1 MEIGLYIAELLSEQD
16 VVSVTG
22 LGTFTKE
29 RIAGKFD
36 SQSNLFYPP
45 SYHLSFKETSFNSS
59 LLSEYISL
67 KRDLS
72 TSSSEE
78 LIKKFTENIRDILNS
93 SDAIEINHLGILHK
107 ENNNLAFKPTEGF
120 KINGKFYGLKPI
132 PELQKES
139 IASPNEEILTDFS
152 NLHSQVEENEVE
164 EEIDIDSPKSRL
176 LPILTISILTISAT
190 LFGLFYF
197 NQNFNLFVRNIISPK
212 ASTSAPAEPIK
223 TSITAASDSVNT
235 QAVITDSSAIINEK
249 TLESSQKEIKN
260 KPAVGLPDEKVN
272 ASNEGISYEI
282 IVAAFARKKDA
293 ESFIIE
299 MNSKGYKAKI
309 VENLPGK
316 IMKISLGSFVEE
328 ASANNELKQI
338 QKDINKDAWIARV
351 KPLKNP

>member
-16 VVSVTG
+16 EVSVTG

-36 SQSNLFYPP
+36 IQSNLFNPP
-45 SYHLSFKETSFNSS
+45 SYHLSFKENSISSS

-67 KRDLS
+67 KRNLS

-78 LIKKFTENIRDILNS
+78 LIKKFTENTRDILNS
-93 SDAIEINHLGILHK
+93 SDAVEINHLGSLHK
-107 ENNNLAFKPTEGF
+107 ENNLLAFKQSEGL

-132 PELQKES
+132 PEHQIEIIL
-139 IASPNEEILTDFS
+139 SPNEEILTEFPDY
-152 NLHSQVEENEVE
+152 HSQVEENELE
-164 EEIDIDSPKSRL
+164 EDIDVDSPKSRL
-176 LPILTISILTISAT
+176 LPVLIICILVISAT
-190 LFGLFYF
+190 LFALFYF
-197 NQNFNLFVRNIISPK
+197 NQNFNLFVRNIISPE
-212 ASTSAPAEPIK
+212 ASTSTPIEPIK
-223 TSITAASDSVNT
+223 NSITVASDSINT
-235 QAVITDSSAIINEK
+235 EAGITDSNALTNEK
-249 TLESSQKEIKN
+249 TLESSQKEVKS
-260 KPAVGLPDEKVN
+260 KPAAGLPDEKVN
-272 ASNEGISYEI
+272 ASNEDITYEI

-293 ESFIIE
+293 ENFIIE
-299 MNSKGYKAKI
+299 MNAKGYKAKI

-316 IMKISLGSFVEE
+316 IMKISLGSFTEE

>member
-139 IASPNEEILTDFS
+139 IDLMLLDAIIIYSLLQNKIARIAKDWIERKASENPPDEILVKRLIF
-152 NLHSQVEENEVE
+152 NLGKGRYLPYQFYDLIEKEL
-164 EEIDIDSPKSRL
+164 SRDEL
-176 LPILTISILTISAT
+176 RFHGIL
-190 LFGLFYF
+190 
-197 NQNFNLFVRNIISPK
+197 NFNYADFPELK
-212 ASTSAPAEPIK
+212 ALQEKHYDRIL
-223 TSITAASDSVNT
+223 NT
-235 QAVITDSSAIINEK
+235 QIDN
-249 TLESSQKEIKN
+249 
-260 KPAVGLPDEKVN
+260 
-272 ASNEGISYEI
+272 
-282 IVAAFARKKDA
+282 
-293 ESFIIE
+293 
-299 MNSKGYKAKI
+299 
-309 VENLPGK
+309 
-316 IMKISLGSFVEE
+316 LGS
-328 ASANNELKQI
+328 NYK
-338 QKDINKDAWIARV
+338 INKTYEDLGDDEREF
-351 KPLKNP
+351 KF